1 MAHLLEDEIRAILE
15 AEDVTSTDTGAE
27 TTEPAIDTTPPESPD
42 SGLKMVVDVNKNPTK
57 KGIKLQ
63 FIVPQGTD
71 EAKKEEITQKL
82 KTKLNKG
89 LADMGLS
96 VDTDLDVPYQ
106 NVVGFL
112 IRLESFKLFIKNILN
127 PNTDGQKTDT
137 EPTV

>member
-1 MAHLLEDEIRAILE
+1 MLNLLEDEIKAIIE
-15 AEDVTSTDTGAE
+15 QEEEEQTAEPTQ
-27 TTEPAIDTTPPESPD
+27 PAVDTTPPSSPE
-42 SGLKMVVDVNKNPTK
+42 SGLRMTLDVNRNPTK
-57 KGIKLQ
+57 KGVKIQ

-89 LADMGLS
+89 LADLGLS

-112 IRLESFKLFIKNILN
+112 IRLESIKLFIKNILN
-127 PNTDGQKTDT
+127 PKSDGNKNNT
-137 EPTV
+137 ESEL

>member
-1 MAHLLEDEIRAILE
+1 MLNLLEDEIKAILE
-15 AEDVTSTDTGAE
+15 ADGEEEAPTDTQ
-27 TTEPAIDTTPPESPD
+27 PAVDMTPPESPE
-42 SGLKMVVDVNKNPTK
+42 SGLKMVLDVNKNPTK
-57 KGIKLQ
+57 KGIKIQ

-71 EAKKEEITQKL
+71 EAKKEEINQKL

-89 LADMGLS
+89 LADLGLS

-127 PNTDGQKTDT
+127 PKSDGQTNNT
-137 EPTV
+137 EPAV

>member
-1 MAHLLEDEIRAILE
+1 MHHLLEDEIKAIIGELDGEE
-15 AEDVTSTDTGAE
+15 AVAE
-27 TTEPAIDTTPPESPD
+27 PTQPAVNTTPPESPD

-57 KGIKLQ
+57 KGIKVQ

-89 LADMGLS
+89 LADIGLS

-127 PNTDGQKTDT
+127 PNSDGQATNT

>member
-15 AEDVTSTDTGAE
+15 AEDAIPTDAGVE
-27 TTEPAIDTTPPESPD
+27 TTEPAVDITPPESPD

-89 LADMGLS
+89 LAEIGLS

-127 PNTDGQKTDT
+127 PKSDGQENNT
-137 EPTV
+137 EPAI

>member
-1 MAHLLEDEIRAILE
+1 MHHILEDEIRAIIGE
-15 AEDVTSTDTGAE
+15 IGEEDPTADPTQ
-27 TTEPAIDTTPPESPD
+27 PAVNMTPPQSPD

-57 KGIKLQ
+57 KGIKVQ

-127 PNTDGQKTDT
+127 PNSDGQTTNT
-137 EPTV
+137 EPTI

>member
-1 MAHLLEDEIRAILE
+1 MINLLEDEIKAILE
-15 AEDVTSTDTGAE
+15 AEGEEIPTDTQ
-27 TTEPAIDTTPPESPD
+27 PAVDMTPPESPE
-42 SGLKMVVDVNKNPTK
+42 SGLKMVLDVNKNPTK
-57 KGIKLQ
+57 KGIKIQ
-63 FIVPQGTD
+63 FIVPQGTN

-127 PNTDGQKTDT
+127 PNSDGQTTNT
-137 EPTV
+137 EPTI

>member
-1 MAHLLEDEIRAILE
+1 MINLLEDEIKAILE
-15 AEDVTSTDTGAE
+15 AEGEEIPTDTQ
-27 TTEPAIDTTPPESPD
+27 PAVDMTPPESPE
-42 SGLKMVVDVNKNPTK
+42 SGLKMVLDVNKNPTK
-57 KGIKLQ
+57 KGIKIQ

-127 PNTDGQKTDT
+127 PNSDGQTTNT
-137 EPTV
+137 EPAI

>member
-1 MAHLLEDEIRAILE
+1 MKYLLEDEIKAIIGELE
-15 AEDVTSTDTGAE
+15 GEEATAE
-27 TTEPAIDTTPPESPD
+27 TQPAIDMTPPQSPD
-42 SGLKMVVDVNKNPTK
+42 SGLKMVIDVNKNPTK
-57 KGIKLQ
+57 KGIKVQ
-63 FIVPQGTD
+63 FIVPEGTD
-71 EAKKEEITQKL
+71 EAKKEEINQKL

-127 PNTDGQKTDT
+127 PSTDGQATDT
-137 EPTV
+137 ESTV

>member
-1 MAHLLEDEIRAILE
+1 MKHLLEDEIKAIIGELDGE
-15 AEDVTSTDTGAE
+15 ETPAEP
-27 TTEPAIDTTPPESPD
+27 TTPAVDMTPPESPD
-42 SGLKMVVDVNKNPTK
+42 SGLKMVLDVNKNPTK
-57 KGIKLQ
+57 KGIKVQ

-71 EAKKEEITQKL
+71 EAKKEEINQKL

-127 PNTDGQKTDT
+127 PKSDDQTTNT

>member
-1 MAHLLEDEIRAILE
+1 MHHLLENEIKAIIE
-15 AEDVTSTDTGAE
+15 VENNTNE
-27 TTEPAIDTTPPESPD
+27 NPIDATPPES
-42 SGLKMVVDVNKNPTK
+42 STNGLKMILDVNKNETK
-57 KGIKLQ
+57 KGIKIQ

-82 KTKLNKG
+82 KVKLNKG
-89 LADMGLS
+89 LASIGLS

-127 PNTDGQKTDT
+127 QSSAD
-137 EPTV
+137 V

>member
-1 MAHLLEDEIRAILE
+1 MHHILEDEIRAIIGE
-15 AEDVTSTDTGAE
+15 IGEEDPTADPTQ
-27 TTEPAIDTTPPESPD
+27 PAIDNTPPQSPD

-57 KGIKLQ
+57 KGIKVQ

-89 LADMGLS
+89 LADIGLS

-127 PNTDGQKTDT
+127 PNSDEQANNS

>member
-1 MAHLLEDEIRAILE
+1 MHHLLEDEIKAIIGELDGEE
-15 AEDVTSTDTGAE
+15 ASAE
-27 TTEPAIDTTPPESPD
+27 PTQPAIDTTPPASPD

-57 KGIKLQ
+57 KGIKVQ

-89 LADMGLS
+89 LADIGLS

-127 PNTDGQKTDT
+127 PNSDEQANNT

>member
-1 MAHLLEDEIRAILE
+1 MHHLLEDEIKAIIGELDGEE
-15 AEDVTSTDTGAE
+15 AAAE
-27 TTEPAIDTTPPESPD
+27 PTQPAVDTTPPESPD

-57 KGIKLQ
+57 KGIKIQ

-89 LADMGLS
+89 LADIGLS

-127 PNTDGQKTDT
+127 PNSDGQATNT

>member
-1 MAHLLEDEIRAILE
+1 MHHLLEDEIKAIIGE
-15 AEDVTSTDTGAE
+15 VGEEVTAAEPTS
-27 TTEPAIDTTPPESPD
+27 PAVNMTPPQSPD

-57 KGIKLQ
+57 KGIKVQ

-89 LADMGLS
+89 LADIGLS

-127 PNTDGQKTDT
+127 PNSDEQTSNT

>member
-1 MAHLLEDEIRAILE
+1 MINLLEDEIKAILE
-15 AEDVTSTDTGAE
+15 VDGEEIPTDTQ
-27 TTEPAIDTTPPESPD
+27 PAVDMTPPESPE
-42 SGLKMVVDVNKNPTK
+42 SGLKMILDVNKNPTK
-57 KGIKLQ
+57 KGIKIQ

-127 PNTDGQKTDT
+127 PKSDGQTTNT
-137 EPTV
+137 EPTI

>member
-1 MAHLLEDEIRAILE
+1 MINILEDEIKAILE
-15 AEDVTSTDTGAE
+15 VDGEEIPTDTQ
-27 TTEPAIDTTPPESPD
+27 PAVDMTPPESPE
-42 SGLKMVVDVNKNPTK
+42 SGLKMILDVNKNPTK
-57 KGIKLQ
+57 KGIKIQ

-127 PNTDGQKTDT
+127 PKSDGQTTNT
-137 EPTV
+137 EPTI

>member
-1 MAHLLEDEIRAILE
+1 MHHLLEDEIKAIIGE
-15 AEDVTSTDTGAE
+15 VGEEVTAAEPTS
-27 TTEPAIDTTPPESPD
+27 PAVDMTPPQSPD

-57 KGIKLQ
+57 KGIKVQ
-63 FIVPQGTD
+63 FIVPQSTD

-89 LADMGLS
+89 LADIGLS

-106 NVVGFL
+106 NVIGFL

-127 PNTDGQKTDT
+127 PNSDEQTSNT

>member
-1 MAHLLEDEIRAILE
+1 MHHLLEDEIKAIIGELDGEE
-15 AEDVTSTDTGAE
+15 AAAE
-27 TTEPAIDTTPPESPD
+27 PTQPSIDTTPPASPD

-57 KGIKLQ
+57 KGIKVQ

-89 LADMGLS
+89 LADIGLS

-127 PNTDGQKTDT
+127 PNSDEQANNT

>member
-1 MAHLLEDEIRAILE
+1 MINLLEDEIKAILE
-15 AEDVTSTDTGAE
+15 VEVEEIPTDTQ
-27 TTEPAIDTTPPESPD
+27 PAVDMTPPKSPE
-42 SGLKMVVDVNKNPTK
+42 SGLKMILDVNKNPTK
-57 KGIKLQ
+57 KGIKIQ

-127 PNTDGQKTDT
+127 PKSDGQTTNT
-137 EPTV
+137 EPTI

>member
-1 MAHLLEDEIRAILE
+1 MHHLLEDEIKAIIGELE
-15 AEDVTSTDTGAE
+15 GEEAAAEPTQ
-27 TTEPAIDTTPPESPD
+27 PAVDTTPPESPD

-57 KGIKLQ
+57 KGIKIQ

-89 LADMGLS
+89 LADIGLS

-106 NVVGFL
+106 NVIGFL

-127 PNTDGQKTDT
+127 PSADGEATNT

>member
-1 MAHLLEDEIRAILE
+1 MAHLLEDEIKAILE
-15 AEDVTSTDTGAE
+15 AEDVTPTDTGAE
-27 TTEPAIDTTPPESPD
+27 TTEPAVDTTPPDSPD

-89 LADMGLS
+89 LAEMGLS

-127 PNTDGQKTDT
+127 PKSDEQTNNT

>member
-1 MAHLLEDEIRAILE
+1 MHLLEDEIKAIIGELDDE
-15 AEDVTSTDTGAE
+15 ITSAE
-27 TTEPAIDTTPPESPD
+27 TQPAVDMTPPESPNN
-42 SGLKMVVDVNKNPTK
+42 GLRMVIDVNKNPTK
-57 KGIKLQ
+57 KGIKVQ

-71 EAKKEEITQKL
+71 EAKKEEINQKL

-127 PNTDGQKTDT
+127 PNTNGETTNT

>member
-1 MAHLLEDEIRAILE
+1 MFARSFLSVGIDDIAAHLPHIYLKIEDLSIARNIEYA
-15 AEDVTSTDTGAE
+15 
-27 TTEPAIDTTPPESPD
+27 
-42 SGLKMVVDVNKNPTK
+42 
-57 KGIKLQ
+57 
-63 FIVPQGTD
+63 
-71 EAKKEEITQKL
+71 
-82 KTKLNKG
+82 KLNKG

-127 PNTDGQKTDT
+127 PNTDGQTTDT

>member
-1 MAHLLEDEIRAILE
+1 MHHLLEDEIKAIIGE
-15 AEDVTSTDTGAE
+15 IGEEDPIAEPTQ
-27 TTEPAIDTTPPESPD
+27 PAIDNTPPQSPD

-57 KGIKLQ
+57 KGIKVQ

-127 PNTDGQKTDT
+127 PNSDGQANNT
-137 EPTV
+137 EPTI

>member
-1 MAHLLEDEIRAILE
+1 MKYLIENEIKAIIGE
-15 AEDVTSTDTGAE
+15 IGEEIPIAEPNQPGISNN
-27 TTEPAIDTTPPESPD
+27 PPISPD
-42 SGLKMVVDVNKNPTK
+42 SGLKMILDVNKNETK
-57 KGIKLQ
+57 KGIKVQ

-89 LADMGLS
+89 LADIGLS

-106 NVVGFL
+106 NVIGFL

-127 PNTDGQKTDT
+127 PNTNGEAANN